1 MVSQTGTRSG
11 KTLGRYT
18 NNVGIDRPMCN
29 RIRNHQV
36 LSGHH
41 VVRGQGR
48 CGDHRLVLPIRGSA
62 VDLWGFDSFTY
73 QWSTFGHLGVDKV
86 RI

>member
-18 NNVGIDRPMCN
+18 NNVGIDRPLCN
-29 RIRNHQV
+29 RIRNSQV
-36 LSGHH
+36 LPRHH
-41 VVRGQGR
+41 VVHGQGR

-62 VDLWGFDSFTY
+62 VDIWGFDRVEY
-73 QWSTFGHLGVDKV
+73 QYTNDGNLGVDKV

>member
-48 CGDHRLVLPIRGSA
+48 CGADRLVLPIRGSA
-62 VDLWGFDSFTY
+62 VDLWGFDRVEY
-73 QWSTFGHLGVDKV
+73 QYTNDGNLGVDKV